1 MNFLIIIKIDW
12 FIYKIKTGEKKE
24 YYYFL
29 TMIFHVIRKIFTTK
43 FYYLSFITCGI
54 YFLILKNRENKK
66 EDKVFESN
74 TKYVVY
80 ECTSNRICGGW
91 DGRLKG
97 IMSSYAW
104 SLITNRKFL
113 IRHEKPCL
121 LTNMLEPNE
130 INWNIKS
137 KNFTKI
143 QKSNSIAFDYI
154 DSVKFKASLTN
165 YTEFDTDEIFIVF
178 KNNLDWLEPLS
189 KNKIVIDRLKFL
201 NIDPNEFKLPII
213 FQKWYNKLFKLNK
226 KLDFL
231 YKKFLSKINTNKNG
245 KIICAELKISNKR
258 DSFTDKKNTIKY
270 WDLIRKNFVKD
281 DQNYKL
287 FLITDAKKIEIEAIK
302 YFGKNKVVTNE
313 GLNVHLEREN
323 TCKNTDKTFLDFHSL
338 QKCDMAIFSENGFA
352 KLGLLNRDEPSSYL
366 VMFSKKQKFII
377 INNTVELEI
386 L

>member
-1 MNFLIIIKIDW
+1 
-12 FIYKIKTGEKKE
+12 
-24 YYYFL
+24 
-29 TMIFHVIRKIFTTK
+29 MIFHLIKKIFTTK

-54 YFLILKNRENKK
+54 YFLILKHRDRDNIK
-66 EDKVFESN
+66 EDIVFESN
-74 TKYVVY
+74 SKYVVY
-80 ECTSNRICGGW
+80 ECTSNRLCGSW
-91 DGRLKG
+91 ESRLKG

-121 LTNMLEPNE
+121 LTNVFEPNE
-130 INWNIKS
+130 INWNIKNITKMQNS
-137 KNFTKI
+137 NFKV
-143 QKSNSIAFDYI
+143 FDYI
-154 DSVKFKASLTN
+154 DNVKFKVSLTN
-165 YTEFDTDEIFIVF
+165 YTQFDTDETFIVF

-189 KNKIVIDRLKFL
+189 KNKIVIERLKNL

-213 FQKWYNKLFKLNK
+213 FQKWYIKLFKLNK
-226 KLDFL
+226 NFQLL

-245 KIICAELKISNKR
+245 KIICAELKIANKR
-258 DSFTDKKNTIKY
+258 DSFTDKKITMKF
-270 WDLIRKNFVKD
+270 WDLIRKNFVKN

-302 YFGKNKVVTNE
+302 YFGKNKVVINE
-313 GLNVHLEREN
+313 GLNVHLDREN

-338 QKCDMAIFSENGFA
+338 QNCDMAIFSENGFA
-352 KLGLLNRDEPSSYL
+352 KLGLFNRDEPSSYL

-377 INNTVELEI
+377 INNTAELEI